1 MTRQDGPF
9 GVQPEQRG
17 HEILAPLRLAGM
29 EGRIKG
35 VLDERMLLFER
46 RDGKGLRI
54 ELDSIQRV
62 RHHHVPI
69 TPPGITWLGVITIIL
84 AARVLSGSIQLYALA
99 VGAITIFTW
108 LIGRKPA
115 LCIDTKVGDR
125 HILHGRDSLLLRAQ
139 MMVNRLCDGKT
150 MEEAREGLE
159 ELHRHSNY
167 PMVRPLE
174 SVQMEAM
181 AIGDQIIEDAEI
193 IPEPDVFDEADLE
206 RALANMYNGREDKIP
221 EPQPA
226 STITTHQ
233 ATESFSSDSPAD
245 NAGRGLLDRARESL
259 NETRESNEWFTP
271 QQEVTSAT
279 PASETNPW
287 ERPWEQRQES
297 PSQSAED
304 SAYLR
309 AWGRDEPEWYQERE
323 TGTRIQS
330 ALSEAKDTGGFSGS
344 MFDDTGPSQT
354 TDTGI
359 FGNLF
364 DDNQISEPQTYSPIP
379 EPAPLPEPT
388 PTWSGQAIHDARAN
402 TSLAT
407 TLPEPTV
414 HALRE
419 ECTPGL
425 VAAARMAMNENENEQ
440 HNQTPPRQQEL
451 EVLASFPALSAMLKS
466 SPPARLQSNFVQKE
480 GRLTRLAKRSMRM
493 LKSMESKKNA
503 KNLQRPVEIK
513 GDDYAST
520 YGDSD
525 GFANGEYQEVPLR
538 SGQILRLRAD
548 QDHQAE
554 IADRILSLSR
564 SAGGD
569 FAEDE
574 AGELIQRLSA
584 SGDLEP
590 IANLLK
596 AADNNLTFSNL
607 ASTSP
612 PKEAPGHHGISRL
625 G

>member
-1 MTRQDGPF
+1 
-9 GVQPEQRG
+9 
-17 HEILAPLRLAGM
+17 M

-125 HILHGRDSLLLRAQ
+125 HILHGRDSLLLRTQ

-150 MEEAREGLE
+150 MDEAREGLE

-193 IPEPDVFDEADLE
+193 LPEPDVFDEADLE

-226 STITTHQ
+226 NTITTRQ

-245 NAGRGLLDRARESL
+245 HAGRGLLDRARESL
-259 NETRESNEWFTP
+259 NETKESNDWFTP
-271 QQEVTSAT
+271 QQEAAPTTSA
-279 PASETNPW
+279 ADTNPW
-287 ERPWEQRQES
+287 EKPWEPKQEV
-297 PSQSAED
+297 PSQTAAD

-309 AWGRDEPEWYQERE
+309 AWGRDEPEWYQERD

-330 ALSEAKDTGGFSGS
+330 ALSEAKDAGGFSGS
-344 MFDDTGPSQT
+344 MFDDAGPSQT

-379 EPAPLPEPT
+379 EPTPLSEPT

-402 TSLAT
+402 TALAT

-425 VAAARMAMNENENEQ
+425 VAAARMKSNENEIEQ
-440 HNQTPPRQQEL
+440 HNQAPPRQQEL

-466 SPPARLQSNFVQKE
+466 SPPARLQGNFVQKE
-480 GRLTRLAKRSMRM
+480 GRLTRLARRSMKM
-493 LKSMESKKNA
+493 LKSMESKRNPR
-503 KNLQRPVEIK
+503 NLQRPVEIK
-513 GDDYAST
+513 EDDYAST

-564 SAGGD
+564 STGGE
-569 FAEDE
+569 FAEDD

>member
-35 VLDERMLLFER
+35 VLDERMILFER

-54 ELDSIQRV
+54 ELNSIQRV

-84 AARVLSGSIQLYALA
+84 AARVLSGTIQLYALA

-115 LCIDTKVGDR
+115 LCIDTKAGDR
-125 HILHGRDSLLLRAQ
+125 HILHGRDSLLLRTQ

-150 MEEAREGLE
+150 IEEAREGLE

-167 PMVRPLE
+167 PMIQPLE
-174 SVQMEAM
+174 VVQMGSTT
-181 AIGDQIIEDAEI
+181 IGGQIIEEAEL

-226 STITTHQ
+226 SVFAASQ
-233 ATESFSSDSPAD
+233 ATESFGSDSPAD
-245 NAGRGLLDRARESL
+245 HAGRGLLDRARESL

-271 QQEVTSAT
+271 SQEPAPT
-279 PASETNPW
+279 PQENPW
-287 ERPWEQRQES
+287 ERPWEQKKEIAS
-297 PSQSAED
+297 NDDAD

-309 AWGRDEPEWYQERE
+309 AWGRNEPDWYQERD

-330 ALSEAKDTGGFSGS
+330 ALSEAKDAGGLFSGA
-344 MFDDTGPSQT
+344 MFDEQTPSQT
-354 TDTGI
+354 TETGI

-364 DDNQISEPQTYSPIP
+364 DDAPISEPQAYSPLP
-379 EPAPLPEPT
+379 EPAPLQEPV
-388 PTWSGQAIHDARAN
+388 PTWSGQAIHDANAS

-425 VAAARMAMNENENEQ
+425 VAAARMSQYENEENESQ
-440 HNQTPPRQQEL
+440 SAPRQVEQQI
-451 EVLASFPALSAMLKS
+451 LAAFPALSAMLKS
-466 SPPARLQSNFVQKE
+466 TPPARLQSNAVQKD
-480 GRLTRLAKRSMRM
+480 GRLARLAKRSMGM
-493 LKSMESKKNA
+493 LKSIEAKRNA
-503 KNLQRPVEIK
+503 ANVRRPVQIK

-525 GFANGEYQEVPLR
+525 GFADGEYREVPLR

-554 IADRILSLSR
+554 IADRIISLSK
-564 SAGGD
+564 SAGGE

-596 AADNNLTFSNL
+596 AADNNLSFSNL

-612 PKEAPGHHGISRL
+612 PKEVPGHHGISRL